1 MVVSKLLLS
10 SKQYFEL
17 IGYYG
22 ISMSSTSLSDNVYLA
37 FIYSALTELP
47 AYTLSV
53 WFIDH
58 WGRKPTLVFSLFLG
72 GVCCIPAGYAPGNF
86 KLALSLLGN
95 IFYRIFYR
103 FI

>member
-1 MVVSKLLLS
+1 
-10 SKQYFEL
+10 
-17 IGYYG
+17 
-22 ISMSSTSLSDNVYLA
+22 MSSTSLSDNVYLA

-95 IFYRIFYR
+95 IFYRMCYGLYLYYKLNKTIQIEFHLFLFR
-103 FI
+103 I